1 MAMPGYS
8 YHQPG
13 KEKKESDEC
22 CSLSCLK
29 FFLYMYNTV
38 LGCCGISREG
48 KALMLAYSALLALTI
63 MVQVAVGITA
73 YITGPRCI
81 RSWWSASTPPP
92 PRSMPWWSPT

>member
-1 MAMPGYS
+1 MMALPSYS

-13 KEKKESDEC
+13 MDKKIRSEC
-22 CSLSCLK
+22 CLLSCLK

-48 KALMLAYSALLALTI
+48 KALILAYSALLALTI

-73 YITGPRCI
+73 YHRAKVHQELVVSLNT
-81 RSWWSASTPPP
+81 SST
-92 PRSMPWWSPT
+92 